1 MPYANLADV
10 RLHFQLEGN
19 PGLPLLVLS
28 NSLGTDLR
36 LWDSVLPALGSHF
49 RLLRYDAR
57 GHGLSSVPP
66 GPWTIEMLARDV
78 LSLLDHL
85 GIGRCLFC
93 GISVGG
99 MTGMWLGIHA
109 PGRIDKLVLV
119 NTAAKIGTEESWNE
133 RIRRVETDGVE
144 SIASATVDRWLTP
157 EFRQTNPAQAETMRA
172 MLVGTPA
179 AGYARCA
186 AAIRDEDLTGDLPR
200 IAAPTLMVA
209 GNRDPAIPIDDAHR
223 AHEGVPGSRFLE
235 LPAAHLSPVELP
247 VAFSAA
253 VLSFLQSS
261 EVSSHG

>member
-1 MPYANLADV
+1 MPQAELEDV
-10 RLHFQLEGN
+10 RLHFEVEGD
-19 PGLPLLVLS
+19 PDLPLLVLS
-28 NSLGTDLR
+28 NSLGSDLS
-36 LWDSVLPALGSHF
+36 LWNNVLPALGSRF
-49 RLLRYDAR
+49 RLLRYDTR

-85 GIGRCLFC
+85 GVRHCLFC

-109 PGRIDKLVLV
+109 RDRIDKLVLV

-144 SIASATVDRWLTP
+144 SIASATVGRWLTQ
-157 EFRQTNPAQAETMRA
+157 EFRRTHPAQAEVMRA

-186 AAIRDEDLTGDLPR
+186 AAIRDADLTGDLPR
-200 IAAPTLMVA
+200 IAAPTLIVA
-209 GNRDPAIPIDDAHR
+209 GNHDPAIPIEDAHR
-223 AHEGVPGSRFLE
+223 VHE
-235 LPAAHLSPVELP
+235 
-247 VAFSAA
+247 
-253 VLSFLQSS
+253 
-261 EVSSHG
+261 